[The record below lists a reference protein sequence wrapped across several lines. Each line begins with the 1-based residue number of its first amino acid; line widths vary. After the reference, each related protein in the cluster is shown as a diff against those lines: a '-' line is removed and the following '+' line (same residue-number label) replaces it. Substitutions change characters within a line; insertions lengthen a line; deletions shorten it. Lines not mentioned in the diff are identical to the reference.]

1 MKRVFQNIP
10 NKKGFTLIEMIVA
23 LGVFAIAALIS
34 TSSLLALTN
43 AQKKALVFES
53 TQDNM
58 RFALETMGRDI
69 RTGDSYHCADD
80 VVLTPLD
87 CPFGNDVVTF
97 RNVAGATV
105 TYQVSE
111 NRIKRSVNGGPFERI
126 TSSDITI
133 ANLIFYVLGSSTSD
147 TLHPRVT
154 IAVRGVSGSGTSLS
168 ELDLET
174 TVSQRKV
181 QR

>member
-1 MKRVFQNIP
+1 
-10 NKKGFTLIEMIVA
+10 MIVA
-23 LGVFAIAALIS
+23 LGVFTIAALIS

-80 VVLTPLD
+80 VALTPVD
-87 CPFGNDVVTF
+87 CPFGNDALTF

-105 TYQVSE
+105 AYQISE
-111 NRIKRSVNGGPFERI
+111 SRIKRSISGGSFEPI
-126 TSSDITI
+126 TSPDITI
-133 ANLIFYVLGSSTSD
+133 TNLIFYV
-147 TLHPRVT
+147 
-154 IAVRGVSGSGTSLS
+154 
-168 ELDLET
+168 
-174 TVSQRKV
+174 
-181 QR
+181 